1 MLKNRQNI
9 IKIAILIVG
18 VVLVCVLAVF
28 LFKKSHTGNNTSADG
43 KTNVSEEVTD
53 GTVDSNDE
61 EYTHADAL
69 DDASEVEDE
78 GQQILYLPKEEVSKF
93 SITDSNGILVV
104 FEKQG
109 DKWIYV
115 DDPTI
120 EIDNDRAGKVLN
132 YLCDIRFI
140 DNISLDDECDAEEYG
155 LSQESQL
162 CIIEDA
168 GGNQILISIGDIDEE
183 TGNVYFA
190 LNYDFN
196 NVYVNSG
203 KLANVCDYGI
213 EEIIAL

>member
-9 IKIAILIVG
+9 IRIAILIVG

-43 KTNVSEEVTD
+43 QTNVSEEVTD

-93 SITDSNGILVV
+93 SITDSNDILVG

-140 DNISLDDECDAEEYG
+140 DNISLDDECDAVEYG
-155 LSQESQL
+155 LSQESRL

-168 GGNQILISIGDIDEE
+168 GGNQILISLGDIDEE